1 MPKYAKKESKPAAKT
16 RKTTSNTMRSSK
28 TKTSKVSA
36 PVAKQLTMTKSQMSM
51 TKYAEV
57 ERLSTALAPLAG
69 LSTGVYNQYTGVA
82 GAINPGIASMF
93 PWLSGHANLYE
104 MYRFK
109 KLVFRFKTVA
119 PTTAAG
125 QVMLG
130 FDSDPADIAPAD
142 AAQLSQFS
150 KYADGPVW
158 QKLSISCPCD
168 QTWRYVAQS
177 ANVDTGRDSRLV
189 HMGNFFAAVGD
200 TANANSIGYLEA
212 EYVVEFKGKNPSGLA
227 ISPSRNVV
235 QFIHGFGT
243 SANTDIGLSDIPG
256 NIFGTPD
263 AVNGGIVLR
272 PGRYLITA
280 QCLNGTVFASSS
292 AFTVRSGPVNAATTT
307 PLLTGGASGIN
318 QCIPTLQ
325 AQITLTAITKVAIQT
340 GLVLPSSS
348 TRVSMTIELL

>member
-57 ERLSTALAPLAG
+57 ERLSTALTPLAG
-69 LSTGVYNQYTGVA
+69 LATGVFKQYDGVA

-142 AAQLSQFS
+142 AAQLSQLA

-200 TANANSIGYLEA
+200 TANTNSIGYLEA

-243 SANTDIGLSDIPG
+243 SANTDIGLADIPG

-263 AVNGGIVLR
+263 TTFGGIVLR
-272 PGRYLITA
+272 PGRYLISA
-280 QCLNGTVFASSS
+280 QCINGTTFAGGSTFS
-292 AFTVRSGPVNAATTT
+292 VRSGPVNAATTT
-307 PLLTGGASGIN
+307 LLLTGGVAAPNSSTYPIV
-318 QCIPTLQ
+318 
-325 AQITLTAITKVAIQT
+325 AQITLTAITKVAIRSNAT
-340 GLVLPSSS
+340 LPNSSGN
-348 TRVSMTIELL
+348 VAMTIELL